1 MTLLYRNYSEDI
13 ILKGSPTGHRSVNYC
28 WRNTVSHWGKC
39 FFFFHPDDCY
49 TKNLSSESSISRRK
63 RKLGLKA
70 SHLTTLELDVSV
82 KRQLILDQMAKD
94 PKGRLGARM
103 VKQGILRDTGI
114 HLTRC
119 VREEIFFLKKKHQL
133 VSFFLETD

>member
-1 MTLLYRNYSEDI
+1 MASYWGIYNILFYFSEFKY
-13 ILKGSPTGHRSVNYC
+13 IL
-28 WRNTVSHWGKC
+28 
-39 FFFFHPDDCY
+39 F
-49 TKNLSSESSISRRK
+49 SESSISRRK

-70 SHLTTLELDVSV
+70 SHLTTLELDVNV

-119 VREEIFFLKKKHQL
+119 V
-133 VSFFLETD
+133 

>member
-1 MTLLYRNYSEDI
+1 MTLLYRHCLETI
-13 ILKGSPTGHRSVNYC
+13 IPKGSLTGHKSVNYYS
-28 WRNTVSHWGKC
+28 RNMVSYWGIYKILYYLSE
-39 FFFFHPDDCY
+39 F
-49 TKNLSSESSISRRK
+49 KSVLSSESSISRRK

-70 SHLTTLELDVSV
+70 SHLTTLELDVNV

-119 VREEIFFLKKKHQL
+119 VRGNSKHQCFIL
-133 VSFFLETD
+133 N